1 MKDGGSENDLFTFA
15 AMKQTWQM
23 LAEGSEHAFTL
34 LFDHYRGKVYSV
46 AWHFLKSPV
55 LAEEI
60 VQDVFLKIWLKR
72 QDLKEIQNT
81 ENYLF
86 ILTRNLIFDR
96 LKALSYESAAQKKWP
111 APSASVD
118 DGDYRVR
125 QNQCEE
131 LLHQA
136 VDLLPERQREVYRL
150 AKMQGLSQEAIA
162 GQLQLSRLT
171 VKKHMAEA
179 LKSIRKFLRMH
190 LSTLFL

>member
-1 MKDGGSENDLFTFA
+1 MKHAWEL
-15 AMKQTWQM
+15 
-23 LAEGSEHAFTL
+23 LAEGSEHAFTQ

-60 VQDVFLKIWLKR
+60 VQDVFLKLWLKR

-86 ILTRNLIFDR
+86 ILTRNLVFDR
-96 LKALSYESAAQKKWP
+96 LKALSYETAVQKKWP
-111 APSASVD
+111 TADESVD
-118 DGDYRVR
+118 DGDHRVR

-136 VDLLPERQREVYRL
+136 VNLLPERQKEVYRL
-150 AKMQGLSQEAIA
+150 AKMQGLSHEDIA

-179 LKSIRKFLRMH
+179 LKSIRQFLRHH
-190 LSTLFL
+190 LSSFFF

>member
-1 MKDGGSENDLFTFA
+1 MPVPPDEQVA
-15 AMKQTWQM
+15 IKQTWQL
-23 LAEGSEHAFTL
+23 LAEGSEYAFTQ

-60 VQDVFLKIWLKR
+60 VQDVFMKIWLKR
-72 QDLKEIQNT
+72 QDLQEIQNT

-86 ILTRNLIFDR
+86 ILARNLIFDR
-96 LKALSYESAAQKKWP
+96 LKALSYETAAQKKWP
-111 APSASVD
+111 LSSESVD
-118 DGDYRVR
+118 DSDHRLR
-125 QNQCEE
+125 QDQCLQ
-131 LLHQA
+131 LLRQA
-136 VDLLPERQREVYRL
+136 VDLLPQRQKEVYRL

-179 LKSIRKFLRMH
+179 LKSIRKYLRQH
-190 LSTLFL
+190 LSAFFL